1 MQYTQL
7 TYHVKTVLCIRYGVT
22 LAPVSGYSA
31 ANDQIFGG
39 EMEWD
44 LAKAPAQA
52 VYGKRLRDQVYD
64 LIKDDLK
71 AGSFNASHRLYE
83 VELAEKYGVSRTPVR
98 EALFQLL
105 RDGLIVS
112 EERGYTLPVD
122 TPKKFADRIEVHILI
137 DPRVAF
143 YAANSGDTERV
154 KALRKSYE
162 RAQRAHASG
171 RFGAYVDAVHQ
182 FRIDIRQMC
191 DNEPLRRCS
200 LLIEDQFLSA
210 RNALFSNEKYR
221 EMDLHHNAIILAA
234 IERGDAEAAE
244 NATRDYMIAV
254 GKLATDQTAA
264 GEAEL
269 PKQQRKPRTARKA
282 AAT

>member
-1 MQYTQL
+1 M
-7 TYHVKTVLCIRYGVT
+7 
-22 LAPVSGYSA
+22 
-31 ANDQIFGG
+31 
-39 EMEWD
+39 
-44 LAKAPAQA
+44 AKVPAQA

-71 AGSFNASHRLYE
+71 AGSFNANQRLYE

-98 EALFQLL
+98 EALFQLV

-122 TPKKFADRIEVHILI
+122 TPKKFADRMEVHLLI

-143 YAANSGDTERV
+143 YAATSGDGERV

-171 RFGAYVDAVHQ
+171 KLSAYVDAVHQ
-182 FRIDIRQMC
+182 FRLDIRHMC

-210 RNALFSNEKYR
+210 RNALFNNEKYR
-221 EMDLHHNAIILAA
+221 EMDLHHNALILDA
-234 IERGDAEAAE
+234 IEQGDGQAAE
-244 NATRDYMIAV
+244 TATRDYMLAV
-254 GKLATDQTAA
+254 GKLAADLTAD
-264 GEAEL
+264 GEAEM
-269 PKQQRKPRTARKA
+269 PRQQGRTRSARKTA
-282 AAT
+282 PA

>member
-1 MQYTQL
+1 M
-7 TYHVKTVLCIRYGVT
+7 
-22 LAPVSGYSA
+22 
-31 ANDQIFGG
+31 
-39 EMEWD
+39 
-44 LAKAPAQA
+44 AKVPAQA

-71 AGSFNASHRLYE
+71 AGSFNAGQRMYE

-98 EALFQLL
+98 EALFQLV

-143 YAANSGDTERV
+143 YAANSGDAERI

-171 RFGAYVDAVHQ
+171 KFGAYVDAVHQ

-191 DNEPLRRCS
+191 DNEPLRRCA

-210 RNALFSNEKYR
+210 RNALFSDEQYR
-221 EMDLHHNAIILAA
+221 EMDLHHNAYILAA
-234 IERGDAEAAE
+234 IERGDAVAAE
-244 NATRDYMIAV
+244 NATRDYMVAV
-254 GKLATDQTAA
+254 GKLAADLTADRDD
-264 GEAEL
+264 ET
-269 PKQQRKPRTARKA
+269 PKQQHRPRATRKA
-282 AAT
+282 ASA